1 MPPCGLGLDGPAPAA
16 PEWAQVVDVQ
26 VTRTVTEW
34 VLPGLLCP
42 CCETVAVAPAIW
54 RTPGLRRHAELVNLW
69 PGGGVQS

>member
-1 MPPCGLGLDGPAPAA
+1 MPPCGVGLDGPAPAA

-42 CCETVAVAPAIW
+42 CCETVAVAA
-54 RTPGLRRHAELVNLW
+54 RHLAHA
-69 PGGGVQS
+69 GSAAAR